1 MGKSQEPKPFQPFAR
16 PLISVDNCSPSG
28 EAKSSIVRINFLPD
42 SLRKPGAIA
51 EKLAVSLV
59 CCSLV
64 TLPGYSQETS
74 NQVLPPPPPLVPST
88 DLNQAPDQT
97 SNALPRETVFQ
108 APGSY
113 QSTNANRYWVYVNGD
128 SPYLLEQVKAVEPKA
143 FIQEFQ
149 GRRVIQVGIFS
160 TETNARQQIETLNAR
175 GITAELATNNL
186 NYPNL
191 AQVDRYLVVVPADR
205 SSLSALSQ
213 QAMRLGIRQDAIQ
226 QKDAPLG
233 PHLQIGPFPSHGEA
247 KEINRYL
254 RSAGMDARIY
264 FKP

>member
-1 MGKSQEPKPFQPFAR
+1 MGKSQEPKPFQPFAQHLVSIENR
-16 PLISVDNCSPSG
+16 PASGEPKPLIPGV
-28 EAKSSIVRINFLPD
+28 NFLPD
-42 SLRKPGAIA
+42 SLKNLRSIA
-51 EKLAVSLV
+51 EKLALPLV
-59 CCSLV
+59 CFSLV

-74 NQVLPPPPPLVPST
+74 NQVLPPPPPLVPSS
-88 DLNQAPDQT
+88 DLNQAPAPT
-97 SNALPRETVFQ
+97 SSALPRETVFQ

-128 SPYLLEQVKAVEPKA
+128 SSYLLEQVRTVEPKA
-143 FIQEFQ
+143 FLQEFQ

-160 TETNARQQIETLNAR
+160 TETNARQQIEALNAR
-175 GITAELATNNL
+175 GITADLATNNL

-191 AQVDRYLVVVPADR
+191 NQVDRYLVIVPADR
-205 SSLSALSQ
+205 ASLPVLSQ
-213 QAMRLGIRQDAIQ
+213 QAVRLGIRQDAIQ
-226 QKDAPLG
+226 QRDAPLG

-264 FKP
+264 FKR